1 MPSNRRSRRVAT
13 KTSAP
18 AAKRKKPAAVATEEP
33 STSSVP
39 RCSACDSLAVTELS
53 MTMTNGQVV
62 DFMSCRSCEHKSW
75 RSGGKNLSLN
85 RVLAMAAKRK

>member
-13 KTSAP
+13 KPAP
-18 AAKRKKPAAVATEEP
+18 AAKRKKPAAVATQEP
-33 STSSVP
+33 SASSAP
-39 RCSACDSLAVTELS
+39 RCSACDSVAVTELS